1 MTTELN
7 DSKGAWRALRW
18 IIAVTLAG
26 YLIFCFG
33 SSWQYVQKGYNPLR
47 ILVVTVAPLIIAT
60 VCWLTRDRWWPIV
73 RTHLGNHTDA
83 IDGLSDRHIGLWIAL
98 AAGLGLYAELMTIR
112 LHGSFFQLFAYF
124 KNVSLLS
131 CFLGLGIGYAQ
142 ASRRPLTTPLVLPFL
157 ALQII
162 LMHLLR
168 FTEVASLLQNPL
180 SEQLTFG
187 LDQADSAP
195 HILTVY
201 GFLGAVFAFNALCF
215 IPLGHLASRL
225 MTRQSKLKS
234 YSWNLTGSLL
244 GIVLFYCVSFL
255 WAPPSIW
262 ILVAALALIAFLYRN
277 AGALLPSALA
287 AVILLA
293 SLWMPIRPNE
303 VDLYS
308 PYQILTM
315 TVRANGTPELRV
327 NNNYFQSMWD
337 LGKEKQWADFYG
349 LPYSFKSNPQ
359 DVLIVGSGAGNDV
372 SAAIRNGAGQVDAVE
387 IDPAILSYGQ
397 LLHPESPYQAGNVNP
412 IVADARAFIRHT
424 DKKYDLIV
432 YGLLDSHTLLSGMS
446 SIRMDSFVYTVEGFR
461 EARARLKKDGVI
473 CLSFA
478 LLRTELGRKL
488 FLMLQE
494 AFDGQAPVVYQA
506 FQSWDFV
513 FVIGEGLAGQ
523 SFNESTGI
531 RESTASFA
539 DSGTRADKSTDD
551 WPFFYMPVR
560 KYPLSYIVMILILL
574 GISVVFIRQLS
585 PGSGGGF
592 SPSCFF
598 LGAGFMLV
606 ETKGITELALVYG
619 STWIV
624 IGAVIAAILIL
635 AFLANLLVI
644 RTGALH
650 PLITY
655 GLLSISL
662 LAGLFWRSQ
671 DVSITADWL
680 GRATMTLLL
689 TMPLFFSG
697 FAFSAELGRSP
708 SVATAF
714 SSNLLGA
721 MLGGFLEYNSM
732 YFGFRFL
739 YVLALIMYGCAF
751 LGSIG
756 GSVGAKMGFARRSRV
771 CAG

>member
-1 MTTELN
+1 MIREAAGRLSDGIT
-7 DSKGAWRALRW
+7 
-18 IIAVTLAG
+18 AVTLAG
-26 YLIFCFG
+26 YLVFCFG
-33 SSWQYVQKGYNPLR
+33 SSWQYIQKGYNPLR
-47 ILVVTVAPLIIAT
+47 IWIVTLLPLIIAA
-60 VCWLTRDRWWPIV
+60 VCFLSRARWRPV
-73 RTHLGNHTDA
+73 LRKVLESHTEAVDALPLG
-83 IDGLSDRHIGLWIAL
+83 RVGLWIAL
-98 AAGLGLYAELMTIR
+98 AAGLGLYTELMAIR

-131 CFLGLGIGYAQ
+131 CFLGLGIGYALG
-142 ASRRPLTTPLVLPFL
+142 SRRPLTTPLVLPFL

-168 FTEVASLLQNPL
+168 FTEVAGLLQNPL

-195 HILTVY
+195 HIFTVY
-201 GFLGAVFAFNALCF
+201 GFLAAIFAFNALCF
-215 IPLGHLASRL
+215 IPLGQLASRL
-225 MTRQSKLKS
+225 MARQPKLKS
-234 YSWNLTGSLL
+234 YSWNLAGSLM
-244 GIVLFYCVSFL
+244 GIVVFYCVSFL
-255 WAPPSIW
+255 WAPPSMW
-262 ILVAALALIAFLYRN
+262 ILVAVLGLMAFLYRN
-277 AGALLPSALA
+277 VGAIVPSSLA

-293 SLWMPIRPNE
+293 SLWAPIRPNE

-315 TVRANGTPELRV
+315 TIRANGTPELRV
-327 NNNYFQSMWD
+327 NNNYFQSLWD
-337 LGKEKQWADFYG
+337 LGREKQWADFYG
-349 LPYSFKSNPQ
+349 LPYTFKANPR
-359 DVLIVGSGAGNDV
+359 DVLIVGSGTGNDV
-372 SAAIRNGAGQVDAVE
+372 SAAIRNGAGQIDAVE

-397 LLHPESPYQAGNVNP
+397 LLHPESPYQAGNVKP

-461 EARARLKKDGVI
+461 EARSRLKSGGVI

-513 FVIGEGLAGQ
+513 FVIGEGVGGRT
-523 SFNESTGI
+523 FGESTGI

-574 GISVVFIRQLS
+574 AISAVFIRQLS
-585 PGSGGGF
+585 PGAGSGF

-635 AFLANLLVI
+635 AFLANLLVM
-644 RTGALH
+644 RTGAIH
-650 PLITY
+650 PVITY
-655 GLLSISL
+655 GLLSASL
-662 LAGLFWRSQ
+662 VAGLFWRSQ
-671 DVSITADWL
+671 ESGISGDWA
-680 GRATMTLLL
+680 GRAVMTLVL

-697 FAFSAELGRSP
+697 FAFSAELGKSP
-708 SVATAF
+708 SVATAL

-739 YVLALIMYGCAF
+739 YVLALVMYGCAF

-756 GSVGAKMGFARRSRV
+756 LKMGFARRPRAL
-771 CAG
+771 AG